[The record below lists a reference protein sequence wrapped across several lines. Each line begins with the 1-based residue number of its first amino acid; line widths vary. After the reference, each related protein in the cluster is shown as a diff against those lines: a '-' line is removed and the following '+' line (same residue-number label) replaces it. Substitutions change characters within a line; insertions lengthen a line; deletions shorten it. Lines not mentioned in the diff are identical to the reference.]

1 MQKLLM
7 AVVAGCAFFSLPV
20 LAQEKGVDQQN
31 ERIRDQSNDR
41 APAKNGVN
49 QTVGSG
55 RGIDFGRDRTEE
67 QLVLPNPFRL
77 TARRDNLMLTLDEL
91 LRERSMVVDQTA
103 SRLDQGVVVSQ
114 PLTFTKGAV
123 VSESQLG
130 RYANLPPTNTRGWTH
145 GRLTYIVE
153 MEPLDATNTNVAVNV
168 KIEGRTDGLTGG
180 EWVTLESNGA
190 AEQEL
195 LTALVEKTTGSLP
208 TKEQLNRP

>member
-1 MQKLLM
+1 MLKLL
-7 AVVAGCAFFSLPV
+7 FSVIAMSVLFSFPV

-55 RGIDFGRDRTEE
+55 RGIDFGRGRTAD
-67 QLVLPNPFRL
+67 QLILPNPFRL
-77 TARRDNLMLTLDEL
+77 TARRDNLLLSLEEL
-91 LRERSMVVDQTA
+91 LRERSMVVDQAA
-103 SRLDQGVVVSQ
+103 SKLDQGVVISQ

-123 VSESQLG
+123 VSESELG
-130 RYANLPPTNTRGWTH
+130 RYANLPPTNTRGWTR

-153 MEPLDATNTNVAVNV
+153 MEPIDATNTNVAVNV

-195 LTALVEKTTGSLP
+195 LAALIEKTTGSLP
-208 TKEQLNRP
+208 SKEQINNQ